1 MKQDNLKLSRAV
13 LLSPRATT
21 ITLDTN
27 NTWRALR
34 GRTRSATKETRR

>member
-1 MKQDNLKLSRAV
+1 MKQDNLKLSRV